1 MVGIYKITSPSGKVY
16 VGQSSNIPIRF
27 SYYLKLRCKQ
37 QKKLYNSLKKY
48 GVENHN
54 FEVIEECDFF
64 KLNERERYWQE
75 YYNVLI
81 DGLNLVY
88 TNTLDLNRK
97 VSQETKQRMSESQKG
112 KVHSNET
119 KLKFSKRMSGKESMF
134 KGKTHTIEVKNL
146 ISKNQI
152 GNNKRG
158 KIVLDINNGVYYY
171 SAKEVSDLYKINRYT
186 LVNKLNGFKN
196 NNTNFLYV

>member
-48 GVENHN
+48 GVENHK
-54 FEVIEECDFF
+54 FEVIEECNFF

-88 TNTLDLNRK
+88 TNTLDLNRR

-112 KVHSNET
+112 KLYSDET
-119 KLKFSKRMSGKESMF
+119 KLKFSKRMSGNELF
-134 KGKTHTIEVKNL
+134 KGKTHTLEVKKL
-146 ISKNQI
+146 ISKKQI

-158 KIVLDINNGVYYY
+158 KIVLDISNGVYYY